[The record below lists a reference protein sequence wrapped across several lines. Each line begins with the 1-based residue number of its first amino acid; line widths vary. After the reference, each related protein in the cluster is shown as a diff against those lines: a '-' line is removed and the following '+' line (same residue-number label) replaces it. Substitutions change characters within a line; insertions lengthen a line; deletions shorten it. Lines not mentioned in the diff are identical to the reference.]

1 MFKIR
6 SRRARHVWLSA
17 TSWRQRLVFW
27 AGALVV
33 GLVAVAFALAA
44 DRVQELFD
52 RAVGIMPC
60 LPVILSPSLFAVSAW
75 ATLRW
80 FPNSQGSG
88 IPQAIAAH
96 HLRDPE
102 SRRRLLAPRTMAGK
116 ILLTL
121 LGLAGGASIGREGP
135 TVQVGA
141 ALMAGCG
148 RLAGLGGQRGLV
160 VAGAAAGVAA
170 AFNTPLAGIVFAI
183 EEMARS
189 YENRASG
196 LVMVAVVLA
205 GISSLAVT
213 GNYAYFGRTDVT
225 INHAQDWMAMVVCGL
240 AGGLAGGLFSRAV
253 IEAGR
258 LLPLWLQGFAV
269 RRPVLFAA
277 SCGLVIALIGVAA
290 GGLTFGTGYHAAR
303 MAIDGTADLPWWYAP
318 AKLAATAVS
327 TLSGIPGGL
336 FAPSLSVGAGIGSA
350 LTPLLAQV
358 PAPAMIMLGMVAYFA
373 GVTQS
378 PITAFV
384 IVMEMT
390 ANHGMVVPL
399 MAAAMIAYGVSRMVC
414 PVPLYHALARRFIT
428 AAHTS
433 RAEPASK
440 AEPEKETATAGGS
453 CGGR

>member
-6 SRRARHVWLSA
+6 SRRAHHVWLSA

-52 RAVGIMPC
+52 RAVGIMPY
-60 LPVILSPSLFAVSAW
+60 LPVILSPSLLAVSAW

-96 HLRDPE
+96 HLRDSE

-141 ALMAGCG
+141 ALMVGCG
-148 RLAGLGGQRGLV
+148 RLAGLSGQRGLV

-225 INHAQDWMAMVVCGL
+225 INHAQGWMAMVVCGL

-303 MAIDGTADLPWWYAP
+303 MAIDGTAALPWWYAP

-336 FAPSLSVGAGIGSA
+336 FAPSLPVGAGIGSA

-399 MAAAMIAYGVSRMVC
+399 MAAAMISYGVSRMVC

-433 RAEPASK
+433 KAERALK

>member
-6 SRRARHVWLSA
+6 SRRARHVWLST

-27 AGALVV
+27 AGALAV
-33 GLVAVAFALAA
+33 GLVAVGFALAA
-44 DRVQELFD
+44 DRVQEAFD
-52 RAVGIMPC
+52 HAVGVMPY
-60 LPVILSPSLFAVSAW
+60 LPLVLSPAVFALSAW

-88 IPQAIAAH
+88 IPQAIAAR

-102 SRRRLLAPRTMAGK
+102 SRRRLLAPRTMVGK

-141 ALMAGCG
+141 ALMVGCG
-148 RLAGLGGQRGLV
+148 NLAGLGGQRGLV
-160 VAGAAAGVAA
+160 LAGAAAGVAA

-213 GNYAYFGRTDVT
+213 GNYAYFGRTDVAIT
-225 INHAQDWMAMVVCGL
+225 QAQGWVAMAVCGVV
-240 AGGLAGGLFSRAV
+240 GGLAGGLFSRAV

-258 LLPLWLQGFAV
+258 LLPLWLRGAAV
-269 RRPVLFAA
+269 RRPVVFAA
-277 SCGLVIALIGVAA
+277 SCGLIIALIGVAA

-303 MAIDGTADLPWWYAP
+303 MALDGTGDLPWWFAP

-350 LTPLLAQV
+350 LSPLLSDV
-358 PAPAMIMLGMVAYFA
+358 PGPAMIMLGMVAYFA

-390 ANHGMVVPL
+390 ANQGMVVPL
-399 MAAAMIAYGVSRMVC
+399 MASAMIAYGVSRMVC
-414 PVPLYHALARRFIT
+414 PVPLYHALARRFIA
-428 AAHTS
+428 AAH
-433 RAEPASK
+433 AVGK
-440 AEPEKETATAGGS
+440 H
-453 CGGR
+453 

>member
-6 SRRARHVWLSA
+6 SRRARHVWLST

-27 AGALVV
+27 AGALAV
-33 GLVAVAFALAA
+33 GLVAVGFAMAA
-44 DRVQELFD
+44 DRVQEAFD
-52 RAVGIMPC
+52 HAIGMMPY
-60 LPVILSPSLFAVSAW
+60 LPLVLSPSVFALSAW

-88 IPQAIAAH
+88 IPQAIAAR

-102 SRRRLLAPRTMAGK
+102 SRRRLLAPRTMVGK

-141 ALMAGCG
+141 ALMVGCG
-148 RLAGLGGQRGLV
+148 RLAGLKGHHGLV
-160 VAGAAAGVAA
+160 LAGAAAGVAA

-213 GNYAYFGRTDVT
+213 GNYAYFGRTDVAIT
-225 INHAQDWMAMVVCGL
+225 QAQGWIAMAVCGL

-258 LLPLWLQGFAV
+258 LLPLWLRGVAV

-277 SCGLVIALIGVAA
+277 SCGLIIALIGVAA

-303 MAIDGTADLPWWYAP
+303 MALDGTEDLPWWFAP

-350 LTPLLAQV
+350 LSPLLADV
-358 PAPAMIMLGMVAYFA
+358 PGPAMIMLGMVAYFA

-390 ANHGMVVPL
+390 ANQGMVVPL
-399 MAAAMIAYGVSRMVC
+399 MASAMIAYGVSRMVC
-414 PVPLYHALARRFIT
+414 PVPLYHALARRFIA
-428 AAHTS
+428 AAH
-433 RAEPASK
+433 ANGK
-440 AEPEKETATAGGS
+440 N
-453 CGGR
+453 

>member
-1 MFKIR
+1 
-6 SRRARHVWLSA
+6 
-17 TSWRQRLVFW
+17 
-27 AGALVV
+27 
-33 GLVAVAFALAA
+33 
-44 DRVQELFD
+44 
-52 RAVGIMPC
+52 
-60 LPVILSPSLFAVSAW
+60 
-75 ATLRW
+75 
-80 FPNSQGSG
+80 
-88 IPQAIAAH
+88 
-96 HLRDPE
+96 
-102 SRRRLLAPRTMAGK
+102 
-116 ILLTL
+116 
-121 LGLAGGASIGREGP
+121 
-135 TVQVGA
+135 
-141 ALMAGCG
+141 
-148 RLAGLGGQRGLV
+148 
-160 VAGAAAGVAA
+160 
-170 AFNTPLAGIVFAI
+170 VFAI

-225 INHAQDWMAMVVCGL
+225 INHAQGWMAMVVCGL

-303 MAIDGTADLPWWYAP
+303 MAIDGTAALPWWYAP

-399 MAAAMIAYGVSRMVC
+399 MAAAMISYGVSRMVC

-433 RAEPASK
+433 KAERALK

>member
-52 RAVGIMPC
+52 HAVGIMPY
-60 LPVILSPSLFAVSAW
+60 LPLVLSPSLLGVSAW

-102 SRRRLLAPRTMAGK
+102 SRRRLLAPRTMVGK

-141 ALMAGCG
+141 TLMVGCG
-148 RLAGLGGQRGLV
+148 NLAGFGGQRGLV
-160 VAGAAAGVAA
+160 LAGAAAGVAA

-213 GNYAYFGRTDVT
+213 GNYAYFGRTDVAIT
-225 INHAQDWMAMVVCGL
+225 QAQGWIAMVVCGR

-258 LLPLWLQGFAV
+258 LLPQWMQGLAV

-277 SCGLVIALIGVAA
+277 FCGLAIALIGVAA
-290 GGLTFGTGYHAAR
+290 GGLTFGTGYRAAR
-303 MAIDGTADLPWWYAP
+303 MAIDGTADLPLWSAR
-318 AKLAATAVS
+318 ANLGGAAVS

-336 FAPSLSVGAGIGSA
+336 FAPSLSVGAVIGSA
-350 LTPLLAQV
+350 LTPLLGQV
-358 PAPAMIMLGMVAYFA
+358 PGPAM
-373 GVTQS
+373 
-378 PITAFV
+378 
-384 IVMEMT
+384 
-390 ANHGMVVPL
+390 
-399 MAAAMIAYGVSRMVC
+399 
-414 PVPLYHALARRFIT
+414 
-428 AAHTS
+428 
-433 RAEPASK
+433 
-440 AEPEKETATAGGS
+440 
-453 CGGR
+453 